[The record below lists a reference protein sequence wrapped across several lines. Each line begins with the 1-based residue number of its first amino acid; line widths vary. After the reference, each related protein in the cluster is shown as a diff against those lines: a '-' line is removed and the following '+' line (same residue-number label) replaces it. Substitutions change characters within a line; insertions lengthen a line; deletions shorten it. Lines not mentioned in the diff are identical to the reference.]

1 MADQSSNPPANPF
14 DNAFELFGHVPQ
26 VSTACIHAEELE
38 QLVQALTTRSEQ
50 FGRIVL
56 LRSPRAGFGKTHLL
70 MRLNQRVASSH
81 DFIALEPSK
90 GRYLNDELVLDAVLR
105 RFSRMIPEGGGL
117 TYLDILARRLFAK
130 GLEPLVLSGEVPSQ
144 DRDSALDAIQ
154 NRPFETFDFHHQ
166 EASTAQWA
174 LANFSL
180 LGPRLSTELAEQIQT
195 RYLPVA
201 WWVELLFRYSSASLD
216 QSNRNGS
223 LFKTVFGG
231 QYHEA
236 EMHEKLVTLLN
247 LFGLVTT
254 PVLVLDEVEG
264 LSSSPECGL
273 EIVTYLNAVHQ
284 SCKKLIL
291 IISVNGDVW
300 QTAFLPRLPCGLKDR
315 LTDIEVDLKPITEDQ
330 AMELL
335 RDRAGEQADL
345 IADELDFESGVVY
358 PRGIVRSAS
367 SVWSGLIA
375 NKVGSADAELGAPA
389 MELTEDSVQP
399 DEAETGLESAESKV
413 DKISDDLPEMEGAS
427 GMESESSEEIEAAGE
442 DDAVTNDDDLAPKEA
457 FPQAPKVVSAASAPF
472 KPLFAMDEDES
483 SELKKDLSEQSP
495 ADASEVDSETQ
506 DRDQEASP
514 FSMVSGQGDDEVGD
528 ATDVSAVKS
537 PFLKD
542 IDQDADEDGEE
553 EGGDESSDAEQGAEN
568 SDPAEYA
575 RTKSPFLPE
584 ADLNSEDSASG
595 DDADESES
603 AAELEPAPENIGD
616 TGVSQVSSTSP
627 NDEDAKPHTVTQED
641 HDRVEDLLKQFRDRY
656 GRE

>member
-1 MADQSSNPPANPF
+1 
-14 DNAFELFGHVPQ
+14 
-26 VSTACIHAEELE
+26 
-38 QLVQALTTRSEQ
+38 
-50 FGRIVL
+50 
-56 LRSPRAGFGKTHLL
+56 
-70 MRLNQRVASSH
+70 
-81 DFIALEPSK
+81 
-90 GRYLNDELVLDAVLR
+90 AVLR

-154 NRPFETFDFHHQ
+154 SRPFETFDFHNQ

-413 DKISDDLPEMEGAS
+413 DKISDDLPEIEGAS
-427 GMESESSEEIEAAGE
+427 GMESESSEEVEAAGE

-495 ADASEVDSETQ
+495 ADASEVDSGTQ

-514 FSMVSGQGDDEVGD
+514 FSMVSGQGDDEVGG
-528 ATDVSAVKS
+528 AADVSAVKS

-553 EGGDESSDAEQGAEN
+553 EGGDESSDAE
-568 SDPAEYA
+568 
-575 RTKSPFLPE
+575 
-584 ADLNSEDSASG
+584 
-595 DDADESES
+595 
-603 AAELEPAPENIGD
+603 
-616 TGVSQVSSTSP
+616 
-627 NDEDAKPHTVTQED
+627 
-641 HDRVEDLLKQFRDRY
+641 
-656 GRE
+656 